1 VADAG
6 APAIRSQGADLTT
19 RRRVA
24 ALATVCVSLMVITI
38 DVTILNVALPTL
50 ATALDADTSALQWF
64 INGYELVFAG
74 LLLTAGALA
83 DRYGRRRV
91 LTIGLAVFGA
101 ASAACALS
109 GSASELIAAR
119 VAMGVGGALVLPATL
134 SIVTNVFTEPAA
146 RARAIAVWAGVAAL
160 GLGLGPLVGGWLL
173 ERFDWGSVFV
183 VNIPVVIAAIVAG
196 RVTIPESRAPKAGRL
211 DPAGAGL
218 SVAGLSALL
227 YAITEGPGNGWSS
240 PNIIA
245 AFAVAGAAIAAFVAW
260 EMRAEAPM
268 LDLGFF
274 SDPRFT
280 VAIAAIAALFFG
292 LFGLMFISTQAL
304 QSVMGYD
311 AFAAGVRLV
320 PLPAMFVVFAQ
331 ISVRLA
337 ARVGTRPV
345 VTAGL
350 AIAAVGLATGATLD
364 AGSGYGVLALALSL
378 TGIGMGCTMAPATES
393 IMGSVPPQRAAV
405 ASAVND
411 AARLTAG
418 AIGVAV
424 VGSLLSAAYHPEFA
438 GRGLATLPAD
448 ASAQAETSIAN
459 AAAVAH
465 QTGGTSGDQILA
477 IATRGF
483 LDGASTGLLVA
494 AGVATLGAIVA
505 WRYLPPR
512 MSPTPANPTAATRPL
527 DDGADP
533 GGSPAFPRSDGLDG
547 HPRRDLSRPK
557 ASACPVQEAAAEGVE
572 SLRTSPLSSL
582 VNGSRPTPKGPEAAK
597 LLDRRAGDPRELNI
611 SADALPRDLPPAVDE
626 DNLAELLAHPI
637 GRIPRYLGHVLNSR
651 ARRGQEHQV
660 AEHHPGTEN
669 LFGVRPGAQL
679 FVHLEHAGGVVEV
692 CNPLFVGPVGEP
704 DAEEPF
710 DLCAGR

>member
-1 VADAG
+1 
-6 APAIRSQGADLTT
+6 
-19 RRRVA
+19 
-24 ALATVCVSLMVITI
+24 VCVSLMVITI

-424 VGSLLSAAYHPEFA
+424 VGSLLSAAYDPEFA

-448 ASAQAETSIAN
+448 AAAHAETSIAN

-465 QTGGTSGDQILA
+465 QTGGTTGDQILA

-512 MSPTPANPTAATRPL
+512 MSSTPANPTAATRPL

-557 ASACPVQEAAAEGVE
+557 A
-572 SLRTSPLSSL
+572 
-582 VNGSRPTPKGPEAAK
+582 
-597 LLDRRAGDPRELNI
+597 
-611 SADALPRDLPPAVDE
+611 
-626 DNLAELLAHPI
+626 
-637 GRIPRYLGHVLNSR
+637 
-651 ARRGQEHQV
+651 
-660 AEHHPGTEN
+660 
-669 LFGVRPGAQL
+669 
-679 FVHLEHAGGVVEV
+679 
-692 CNPLFVGPVGEP
+692 
-704 DAEEPF
+704 
-710 DLCAGR
+710 

>member
-1 VADAG
+1 VPDAG
-6 APAIRSQGADLTT
+6 APTIGTQGAELTP

-24 ALATVCVSLMVITI
+24 ALATVGVSLMVITI
-38 DVTILNVALPTL
+38 DITILNVALPTL

-64 INGYELVFAG
+64 INAYELVFAG

-83 DRYGRRRV
+83 DRFGRRRA
-91 LTIGLAVFGA
+91 LAIGLAVFGA
-101 ASAACALS
+101 ASAACAMS

-173 ERFDWGSVFV
+173 ERFYWGSVFV
-183 VNIPVVIAAIVAG
+183 VNVPVVIAAIVAG
-196 RVTIPESRAPKAGRL
+196 RLTIPESRAPKAGRL

-240 PNIIA
+240 STIIT
-245 AFAVAGAAIAAFVAW
+245 AFAVAGLAIAAFVAW
-260 EMRAEAPM
+260 EVRAESPM

-274 SDPRFT
+274 SDPRFSAAI
-280 VAIAAIAALFFG
+280 VAIMALFFG

-311 AFAAGVRLV
+311 AFAAGVRLL

-337 ARVGTRPV
+337 GRVGTRSV

-350 AIAAVGLATGATLD
+350 TIAAVGLATGATLD

-393 IMGSVPPQRAAV
+393 IMGSVPPHRAAV

-411 AARLTAG
+411 TARLTAG

-424 VGSLLSAAYHPEFA
+424 VGSLLSAAYHQEFA
-438 GRGLATLPAD
+438 GPAIPTLPAD
-448 ASAQAETSIAN
+448 AVAQAETSIAN
-459 AAAVAH
+459 AATVAH
-465 QTGGTSGDQILA
+465 QVGGTSGEQVLA
-477 IATRGF
+477 LATRGF
-483 LDGASTGLLVA
+483 LNGASTGLLVA
-494 AGVATLGAIVA
+494 AGVAVLGAIVA
-505 WRYLPPR
+505 WRYLPAR
-512 MSPTPANPTAATRPL
+512 VRDRGGAFVLGIKGGRGLERTEGEVEIDAAVF
-527 DDGADP
+527 D
-533 GGSPAFPRSDGLDG
+533 
-547 HPRRDLSRPK
+547 
-557 ASACPVQEAAAEGVE
+557 
-572 SLRTSPLSSL
+572 
-582 VNGSRPTPKGPEAAK
+582 
-597 LLDRRAGDPRELNI
+597 EL
-611 SADALPRDLPPAVDE
+611 
-626 DNLAELLAHPI
+626 
-637 GRIPRYLGHVLNSR
+637 
-651 ARRGQEHQV
+651 
-660 AEHHPGTEN
+660 
-669 LFGVRPGAQL
+669 
-679 FVHLEHAGGVVEV
+679 
-692 CNPLFVGPVGEP
+692 
-704 DAEEPF
+704 
-710 DLCAGR
+710 